1 MKQIKGA
8 IHIHSLYSYDGEK
21 SIEEIKSI
29 FRDKGV
35 DFIIFTE
42 HTETLGDSEITS
54 FVSKCKSLSEENFIV
69 IPGLEFICENVE
81 VLGLGLS
88 ISKRLKFS
96 GLNEL
101 IEEIQKNDG
110 LAILAHPYKYK
121 FSLDSASLKKL
132 DGVEVWNYKYDGNA
146 PRIGNINLLKRLD
159 NNSIFAYAGLDFHND
174 MQNIELYHYLT
185 VEKINSE
192 EIIKILKAGRFII
205 KNKLIKLNS
214 KPNIKFHEY
223 LLFSLLNLKY
233 DLLKWCMNIGEKLL
247 RYLHIKPPKF
257 LYNIRAKL
265 L

>member
-21 SIEEIKSI
+21 SIEGIKSI

-42 HTETLGDSEITS
+42 HAETLGDSEITS
-54 FVSKCKSLSEENFIV
+54 FVSECKSVSEENFII
-69 IPGLEFICENVE
+69 IPGLEFLCENVE
-81 VLGLGLS
+81 ILGLG

-110 LAILAHPYKYK
+110 LAILPHPYKYK
-121 FSLDSASLKKL
+121 FSLDSASLKQL

-159 NNSIFAYAGLDFHND
+159 NGSIFAYAGLDFHND

-185 VEKINSE
+185 VEKLNSKE
-192 EIIKILKAGRFII
+192 VIKALKAGRFYI
-205 KNKLIKLNS
+205 KNKMIKLNS

-223 LLFSLLNLKY
+223 LLFGLLNLKY
-233 DLLKWCMNIGEKLL
+233 DLLKRCMNIGGKIL

-257 LYNIRAKL
+257 LYNIGAKL